1 MTRLRTARLL
11 ARPLRRLRRDDAER
25 GIALASVIGLGM
37 VLLLLSVTM
46 VAVAV
51 SGSQKS
57 RTDSDWNAAIA
68 AAYAGVEDYK
78 SKLANNNAYSQYG
91 ARVTSFSTGSTFR
104 GTDGNRA
111 FGAGPS
117 GTWQPVG
124 DGTDAAYRYEVDNST
139 YTSQGTLRLRSTGR
153 VGDTTRT
160 VVADL
165 KQDGFIDFVY
175 FTDYEMSDPVFSSSQ
190 CKDAYEWAVSSRPN
204 CTTIQFARNDVI
216 DGPLHTNDTMV
227 VCGGT
232 QFEGVTTTAST
243 RPNRYLA
250 ASGTTCTG
258 TPDFGGKSTPGPAP
272 RIEMPE
278 TNDEMRLE
286 VRSDLTSS
294 TVPHPGCLYTGP
306 TTIKLLPN
314 GKMTVYSPWTKATQ
328 TTVDPAKGSAPAM
341 CGTPGTAS
349 GALGGPGGQ
358 TLDVPA
364 NNLVFVQNVPAVKGD
379 VNYSAT
385 APKEY
390 SCAGQD
396 GVTPGN
402 GVGFPVTGETGASY
416 SCTAGDV
423 FVQGTLK
430 GALTIGASNYVYVTG
445 DVKYSDVSTDLLG
458 LVGENAVIVHNPVK
472 TVTTTT
478 YVQQRETYSC
488 ESWWG
493 RPSTCE
499 RWVTVPQTTAS
510 QALIDRSASDRVIQ
524 AAILSVL
531 HTFTVQNYNLDSGHP
546 KGTLRVFGSISQKYR
561 GPVATTGSTGYTKAY
576 SYDSRLQYTAPP
588 KFLSP
593 VSTTYGIT
601 HIVESKTAVDATG
614 RELTP

>member
-11 ARPLRRLRRDDAER
+11 ARTLRRLRRDDAER

-78 SKLANNNAYSQYG
+78 SKLANDNAYSQYG

-117 GTWQPVG
+117 GPWQSVG
-124 DGTDAAYRYEVDNST
+124 DGTDAAYRYEVDNSSYT
-139 YTSQGTLRLRSTGR
+139 YRGALRLRATGR

-165 KQDGFIDFVY
+165 KQDGFIDYVY
-175 FTDYEMSDPVFSSSQ
+175 FTDYEMSDPVFSSSK

-204 CTTIQFARNDVI
+204 CTTIQFAKNDVI
-216 DGPLHTNDTMV
+216 EGPLHTNDTMV

-232 QFEGVTTTAST
+232 QFKGVTTTAST

-250 ASGTTCTG
+250 ASGTSCTG
-258 TPDFGGKSTPGPAP
+258 TPDFGGKATPGPAP
-272 RIEMPE
+272 RIELPE
-278 TNDEMRLE
+278 TNDKMRLE
-286 VRSDLTSS
+286 VRSDLPT
-294 TVPHPGCLYTGP
+294 TVPDPGCLYTGP
-306 TTIKLLPN
+306 TSITLLAG
-314 GKMTVYSPWTKATQ
+314 GKMTVRSPWTKKTR
-328 TTVDPAKGSAPAM
+328 TTADPTKGSAPAA
-341 CGTPGTAS
+341 CGTPGAARGS
-349 GALGGPGGQ
+349 LGGPGGQ

-379 VNYSAT
+379 ANYSAS
-385 APKEY
+385 APEGT
-390 SCAGQD
+390 SCTGAD

-402 GVGFPVTGETGASY
+402 GVGFPVQDETGASY

-423 FVQGTLK
+423 FVQGTLT
-430 GALTIGASNYVYVTG
+430 GTLTIAASNYVYVTG
-445 DVKYSDVSTDLLG
+445 DVTYSDVSTDVLG

-478 YVQQRETYSC
+478 TVQQRETYSC
-488 ESWWG
+488 G
-493 RPSTCE
+493 RYGWDTCE
-499 RWVTVPQTTAS
+499 RWVPVEQTRTS
-510 QALIDRSASDRVIQ
+510 QALLDRRASDRVVQ
-524 AAILSVL
+524 AAVLSVL

-546 KGTLRVFGSISQKYR
+546 KGALRVFGSISQKYR

-576 SYDSRLQYTAPP
+576 VYDARLRYTAPP

-601 HIVESKTAVDATG
+601 HVVESKTAVDATG
-614 RELTP
+614 TEIAP